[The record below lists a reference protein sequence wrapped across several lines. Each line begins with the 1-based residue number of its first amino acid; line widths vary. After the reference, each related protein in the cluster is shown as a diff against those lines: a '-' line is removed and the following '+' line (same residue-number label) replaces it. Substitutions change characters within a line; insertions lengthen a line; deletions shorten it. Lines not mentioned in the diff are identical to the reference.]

1 MVDAMIM
8 DMGYRVKTMRLKVA
22 FIFDLLLF
30 NIFIYGYDFYLII
43 LTFLCC
49 TFYLPF
55 TWHKYA
61 SMLCLVSSPVLV
73 SSVPPNGLFWSFFYK
88 TVLHSQ

>member
-49 TFYLPF
+49 TFLSSLYTAQICFHVVFGVF
-55 TWHKYA
+55 TCFGIECATEWFI
-61 SMLCLVSSPVLV
+61 LVVL
-73 SSVPPNGLFWSFFYK
+73 L
-88 TVLHSQ
+88 